1 MTNGNII
8 GIAAVLILIAGPLLL
23 GLAGWIHTRRA
34 SPGADSDLVT
44 PWDWKLTTMSA
55 LLYAL
60 AFNLTF
66 FIQELFLVLPKA
78 LTPGLRPTLFHN
90 NHSWEGENLLAS
102 LFQGTGALAIFLTGV
117 VCALL
122 SWRGLGSSTAVR
134 LFLFW
139 MAYSGLFM
147 ALPQV
152 VIGAIS
158 PQSDVGMAMAYL
170 DLGATAKTVAAL
182 IALAAIPP
190 IAVLLRRLLLD
201 LAGGMD
207 NIASAR
213 GRNFF
218 IVKIATLPSL
228 IAIPLVILFRMPR
241 DWIEVVMVP
250 MVVTVIGI
258 AWIQADAWRI
268 DGVRSGGGSAAG
280 SIAWPLSAVSFLFL
294 IFQLLLRPGIRF
306 Y

>member
-1 MTNGNII
+1 
-8 GIAAVLILIAGPLLL
+8 
-23 GLAGWIHTRRA
+23 
-34 SPGADSDLVT
+34 
-44 PWDWKLTTMSA
+44 MSA

-66 FIQELFLVLPKA
+66 FVQELFLVLPKA
-78 LTPGLRPTLFHN
+78 LTSGLRPTLFHN
-90 NHSWEGENLLAS
+90 DHKWEGVNLLAS

-122 SWRGLGSSTAVR
+122 LRRGQGRSTAIR

-152 VIGAIS
+152 VIGAVS

-170 DLGATAKTVAAL
+170 ELGATTKTAAAL
-182 IALAAIPP
+182 VALAAIPL
-190 IAVLLRRLLLD
+190 ISVRLRGLLLD
-201 LAGGMD
+201 LAGDMD
-207 NIASAR
+207 HIASAK
-213 GRNFF
+213 GRRLFLF
-218 IVKIATLPSL
+218 KIATLPSL
-228 IAIPLVILFRMPR
+228 LAIPLIILFRIPR
-241 DWIEVVMVP
+241 EWIEVLMVP
-250 MVVTVIGI
+250 VVVTVIGV
-258 AWIQADAWRI
+258 AWIQAGAWRI
-268 DGVRSGGGSAAG
+268 NGSRPGDGSAVG
-280 SIAWPLSAVSFLFL
+280 SIAWPLGAVLFLLL